1 LMPSQ
6 SQFVAPLAGT
16 PRPPL
21 PIDHLNPHI
30 KSLDSSNLPAVK
42 FQEIIREGQST
53 IVARMKVPTPAGH
66 AFILRRLD
74 TGAISLTTMFRAAFP
89 TASDESERIESNWVK
104 ANFDNSGGNRTGKA
118 RFAGTW
124 VAAEVATSM
133 ANDYSLEK
141 IIPPLTDAKPD
152 PSTEYRKSSRAQ
164 QQQQTPDKEPPA
176 PKQLPTPSPSMSTS
190 TPNPPKRRRDAS
202 PAPSKSPSVAAS
214 SPTKSPLGPV
224 ATRRSQ
230 RTTSPAPAPA
240 PKLAGPKVAA
250 STVKSPLKV
259 LRSPVRTRRL
269 EVVTPAGSDE
279 TAVDDEVPEVPGPD
293 ATEDIQEQK
302 EMIEAFKTQREAKLR
317 AQAASD
323 ADEAMDEG
331 EKKRE
336 REEEDASLQFDFKE
350 PETQERKIATNRR
363 VARLPEMTPERRSFA
378 WGVAAFAAAVG
389 AMTYAPT
396 PWF

>member
-1 LMPSQ
+1 
-6 SQFVAPLAGT
+6 
-16 PRPPL
+16 
-21 PIDHLNPHI
+21 
-30 KSLDSSNLPAVK
+30 
-42 FQEIIREGQST
+42 
-53 IVARMKVPTPAGH
+53 
-66 AFILRRLD
+66 
-74 TGAISLTTMFRAAFP
+74 MFRAAFP

-104 ANFDNSGGNRTGKA
+104 ANFDNTGGNRAGKA

-124 VAAEVATSM
+124 VTAEVATNM

-164 QQQQTPDKEPPA
+164 QQQQQTPDKEPPP
-176 PKQLPTPSPSMSTS
+176 PKQLPTPSPSTS

-202 PAPSKSPSVAAS
+202 PAPSVAAS
-214 SPTKSPLGPV
+214 SPTKSPLSPV

-240 PKLAGPKVAA
+240 PKLVSPKVAA

-279 TAVDDEVPEVPGPD
+279 TAVDDDVPEVAGPD

-302 EMIEAFKTQREAKLR
+302 EMIEAFKAQREAKLR

-331 EKKRE
+331 ERKRE
-336 REEEDASLQFDFKE
+336 REQEDASLQFDFKE

-363 VARLPEMTPERRSFA
+363 IARLPEMTPERRSFA

-389 AMTYAPT
+389 AM
-396 PWF
+396 